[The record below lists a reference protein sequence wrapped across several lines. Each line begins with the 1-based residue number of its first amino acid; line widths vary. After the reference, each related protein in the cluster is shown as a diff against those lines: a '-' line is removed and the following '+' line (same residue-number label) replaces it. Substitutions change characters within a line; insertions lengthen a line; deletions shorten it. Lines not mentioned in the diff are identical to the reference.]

1 MFFILYSFMNSS
13 AAAIISIVFVSYVSW
28 TYGTAAGLTLS
39 LFNFLWNAVT
49 FPMIAPAL
57 TKTINREVIISLG
70 VHIGISFLLGYFG
83 KLAAGLRKEVEVR
96 IQAET
101 LLKKYQNELEERVAS
116 RTREL
121 EKANEMLRQAEKMEA
136 IGQLAGGIA
145 HDFSNYLNIILGYSS
160 LLVETLDKKA
170 KENDYAQKIETA
182 AERASELT
190 SQLMTF
196 ARKKKFESQIVN
208 INDVVK
214 ELLPLFSTSVKN
226 TIAINIVADPKLPM
240 IRGGATQIQNALL
253 NLAVN
258 ARDAMGQGGTITFA
272 TQAVQVTSDYC
283 RENGISCPPGRYVAV
298 SVSDTGTGIPPE
310 VLSRMF
316 EPFFTTKEEGKGTGM
331 GLAAVYGIAQS
342 HQGAVFA
349 KTKLGKGTTFTMLFP
364 EAKEN
369 PNPASEPAAKNPALS
384 EK

>member
-1 MFFILYSFMNSS
+1 
-13 AAAIISIVFVSYVSW
+13 
-28 TYGTAAGLTLS
+28 
-39 LFNFLWNAVT
+39 
-49 FPMIAPAL
+49 
-57 TKTINREVIISLG
+57 
-70 VHIGISFLLGYFG
+70 
-83 KLAAGLRKEVEVR
+83 VR